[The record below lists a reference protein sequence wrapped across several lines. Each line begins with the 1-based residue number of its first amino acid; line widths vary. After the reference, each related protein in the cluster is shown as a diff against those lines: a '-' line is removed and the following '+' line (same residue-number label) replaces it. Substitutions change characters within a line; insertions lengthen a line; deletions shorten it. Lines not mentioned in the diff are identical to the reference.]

1 MKRARVCVLLCCLMM
16 FIFSLVVYADE
27 NRYYIGEVVNTGK
40 DNGYSGSDEINKDDP
55 HFGWSLGDFYIDGY
69 TRVMDEHTSHPTFL
83 KNVGDTVTL
92 WFSLEQDISCLNGDD
107 DLYICSDKNGYYEEY
122 DIPKSN
128 IGRGTLIIKHTDYQ
142 NNSGDP
148 IIYTNYLEAE
158 VSEDANTEV
167 YLCEE
172 GDYEVTLLYE
182 IKNDGF
188 LFLNSY
194 ENYRISFT
202 FSVRNG
208 NAMVF
213 PFDVETGEELTNTS
227 YTENGFYLDL
237 AKSRYL
243 NVDIKKEVLKEGAE
257 GLVEDTR
264 FNRPAKDGEEYT
276 EEGIYTITVT
286 NKYTNQTTEK
296 KIYVGT
302 NSTLRAHVVTGLSIN
317 EIDAKLEE
325 GAVINNDGTLDTSQM
340 GVKEEKESF
349 LKSKIFVAVICI
361 CVVLVSAVVI
371 AVVIIKRKKKLS
383 NVTNEDGEEI
393 EGGV

>member
-264 FNRPAKDGEEYT
+264 FNRPAKD
-276 EEGIYTITVT
+276 
-286 NKYTNQTTEK
+286 
-296 KIYVGT
+296 
-302 NSTLRAHVVTGLSIN
+302 
-317 EIDAKLEE
+317 
-325 GAVINNDGTLDTSQM
+325 
-340 GVKEEKESF
+340 
-349 LKSKIFVAVICI
+349 
-361 CVVLVSAVVI
+361 
-371 AVVIIKRKKKLS
+371 
-383 NVTNEDGEEI
+383 
-393 EGGV
+393 